1 MAISAE
7 QLLKRLDSGCYI
19 TTFYRLPAKAVSQS
33 LARIPEGYILM
44 SKEGVE
50 ETILNPLEFQ
60 SIKHS
65 LTERDTWQ
73 NVVGP
78 TLFGGSSW
86 FLKKIWLFF
95 YTN

>member
-1 MAISAE
+1 MMAISAE

-86 FLKKIWLFF
+86 FLKKI
-95 YTN
+95 